1 MQCPFCGVN
10 DDKVIDSREVDAGK
24 SIRRRRQ
31 CKRCGK
37 RYTTYEHVES
47 TVRLMVVKRSGD
59 RVPYDRDKVLGGLQK
74 ACHKRPVSAE
84 QLNAAVDAIDD
95 ELFRIGQRE
104 VDSVDIG
111 RRCIEKLKHL
121 DHVAYLRFASVYMK
135 IDNVDD
141 LLEEIQEFRET
152 APAPPTPE
160 QTELF

>member
-31 CKRCGK
+31 CKRCSK

-47 TVRLMVVKRSGD
+47 TVRLMVVKRNGD

-84 QLNAAVDAIDD
+84 QLGAAVDVIDD
-95 ELFRIGQRE
+95 ELFRLGQRE

-111 RRCIEKLKHL
+111 RRCIEQLKHL

-141 LLEEIQEFRET
+141 LLEEIQEFRDS
-152 APAPPTPE
+152 APEPTPPD
-160 QTELF
+160 QTKLF